1 MKVCTQGW
9 ECVWLSEYCCNE
21 TISDYFQVYQ
31 FEQLFAKRNTP
42 IAHAVGFWD
51 YQTFITAAALYE
63 PLGFG
68 TTGGKLMGQKEMAA
82 FLGHVA
88 RKTSCAY
95 VVATGGPLAWG
106 LCYNREMSPMQS
118 YCDESWKYKNPCS
131 PGAEYYGRG
140 ALPIYWYAFLL
151 SLHSLCTTDVLPY
164 LFTGMKELQLRCS
177 WGSTKS

>member
-1 MKVCTQGW
+1 MVTIRSVSVFILVLLAVSTLALVANGEDKTIKVKKVKGKKVCTQGW
-9 ECVWLSEYCCNE
+9 SEYCCNE

-51 YQTFITAAALYE
+51 YQSFITAAALYE

-68 TTGGKLMGQKEMAA
+68 SGKLMGQKEMAA

-88 RKTSCAY
+88 SKTSCAY
-95 VVATGGPLAWG
+95 GVATGGPLAWG

-118 YCDESWKYKNPCS
+118 
-131 PGAEYYGRG
+131 
-140 ALPIYWYAFLL
+140 
-151 SLHSLCTTDVLPY
+151 
-164 LFTGMKELQLRCS
+164 
-177 WGSTKS
+177 